1 MLVSRKV
8 HNAMNASIGA
18 GLGVLVALLW
28 GSADIFV
35 TLVARHVGTLR
46 TTLISQLAG
55 MIALLFCGCLV
66 FWFWHYNLI
75 FALLP
80 ISALIGILTGFC
92 AAIGYYAFYYALE
105 LGPVALVSPIT
116 ASSSC
121 LTFLLSIL
129 FHREQASL
137 SRMSCIVVVLVGVTL
152 ASTSIRELRQIFHAR
167 KFFFFKRGIYFAI
180 AAMIAFGL
188 MDFGI
193 GVSASIS
200 GWFLPVLWTRV
211 FSLAFLTL
219 LVATQRSKIEA
230 FRNKK
235 VVVAQNENDGPSYL
249 DGSHSASY
257 QHTVS
262 FTDSKSL
269 ADFPT
274 LVLSS
279 NARASIHSRPSS
291 LRRTLIVPIVHSSA
305 LLPEQQTP
313 LYSIPEL
320 RSTQSS
326 SNKGL
331 LRTGKNWWISSV
343 VLAGILEN
351 IAVLIFSLDTRITTI
366 GFTSAIASSYSL
378 VGVIFGVMF
387 YHEHP
392 ERIQLCGIV
401 LCILG
406 IFLLAV

>member
-1 MLVSRKV
+1 
-8 HNAMNASIGA
+8 MNASIGA

-28 GSADIFV
+28 GSADILA

-46 TTLISQLAG
+46 TTLISQFAG

-75 FALLP
+75 FSLLS
-80 ISALIGILTGFC
+80 ISAFIGILTGFC

-105 LGPVALVSPIT
+105 LGPVALASPIT

-137 SRMSCIVVVLVGVTL
+137 PRMGCIVVVLLGVTL
-152 ASTSIRELRQIFHAR
+152 ASTSIKELRQLFHAR
-167 KFFFFKRGIYFAI
+167 KSFSFRRGIYFAI

-211 FSLAFLTL
+211 FSLAFLAL
-219 LVATQRSKIEA
+219 LATTQGSKIEA

-235 VVVAQNENDGPSYL
+235 VVAQNENYGRSYL
-249 DGSHSASY
+249 DDDHGASY
-257 QHTVS
+257 QRVAS

-269 ADFPT
+269 ADLPT

-279 NARASIHSRPSS
+279 NVRTSIHSRPSS
-291 LRRTLIVPIVHSSA
+291 LRRTLIVPMMHPSP
-305 LLPEQQTP
+305 LLLGQQTLP
-313 LYSIPEL
+313 HSILEL

-326 SNKGL
+326 SNKSV
-331 LRTGKNWWISSV
+331 LRAGKHWWISFV
-343 VLAGILEN
+343 ALAGLLEN

-378 VGVIFGVMF
+378 VGVLFGVTF

-392 ERIQLCGIV
+392 ERIQICGIV